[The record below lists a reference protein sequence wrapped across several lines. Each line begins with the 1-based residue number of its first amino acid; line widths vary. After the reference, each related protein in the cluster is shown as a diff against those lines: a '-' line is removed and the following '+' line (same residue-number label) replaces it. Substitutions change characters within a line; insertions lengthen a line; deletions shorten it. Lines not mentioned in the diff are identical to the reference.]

1 MYQTTINWLQR
12 LKLDFFCC
20 IAACL
25 FFRSPALRFL
35 LYWQFCTLDGP
46 NVLQGVSHW
55 RVQSKSALRCRRINN
70 FIVLWCIAAYRGLSI
85 CVSTTSFQ
93 KNDFGWPQ
101 QPPTERVSDISEK
114 LEFWWSTPQK
124 GTGIGH
130 LGARDDQIIRI
141 CKFFDEMRLLRSL
154 RPLRLLRPQ
163 RPLRLQRFLDLKN
176 HYWGL
181 LSHPGIWIQ
190 LYFYVLKKSYFG
202 VGSWNI
208 ILNFSTFSVRGCWGQ
223 GMQFFWKLVDETQK
237 CNPPEATRHH
247 NPRKIF
253 ILLPLKAI

>member
-1 MYQTTINWLQR
+1 M
-12 LKLDFFCC
+12 
-20 IAACL
+20 
-25 FFRSPALRFL
+25 ALR
-35 LYWQFCTLDGP
+35 D
-46 NVLQGVSHW
+46 
-55 RVQSKSALRCRRINN
+55 RRTNIS
-70 FIVLWCIAAYRGLSI
+70 FDLWCLVASRGVDI
-85 CVSTTSFQ
+85 CVSSTSFQ
-93 KNDFGWPQ
+93 KNDIGWPQ

-114 LEFWWSTPQK
+114 LDFWWSIPQK
-124 GTGIGH
+124 GTVIDH

-163 RPLRLQRFLDLKN
+163 RSLRLQRFLDLKN

-208 ILNFSTFSVRGCWGQ
+208 ILNLSTFSVGGCWGLSILL
-223 GMQFFWKLVDETQK
+223 FWKQMEETQMST
-237 CNPPEATRHH
+237 PPEDTRHP
-247 NPRKIF
+247 NSK
-253 ILLPLKAI
+253 